1 MIKLSSIRVS
11 KMRFFHLL
19 SSLEIQLIN
28 RIISSPLPKFYLKSV
43 IMNIYYIDD
52 VIEVLGRLSDWL
64 NIESVFIKYK
74 YKSSKKVLFLEN
86 ELEKAKRLFYKKVD
100 VLCEVSIDHDPIIV

>member
-19 SSLEIQLIN
+19 SSDEIQLIN
-28 RIISSPLPKFYLKSV
+28 RIISSPVSKFYLKSV
-43 IMNIYYIDD
+43 IMYIYYIDD
-52 VIEVLGRLSDWL
+52 VIEVLGRLSDWS

-74 YKSSKKVLFLEN
+74 YKSSKKIVFPEN

-100 VLCEVSIDHDPIIV
+100 VLCEVSIHNDQLMN